1 MSVSAEQRSS
11 MMSAGL
17 ARNWWAVVIRAV
29 VAVVFGLIA
38 LLAPG
43 IALLSFVIL
52 FSAYMLVDGVFEIVA
67 AVRAMA
73 RHERWGL
80 LVVEGL
86 ASLAAGAA
94 AFFLPVLTLAALV
107 YLVAFWALITGVL
120 ELFAAPRLARGHG
133 QIWMFLGG
141 LASIVF
147 GVLVLIAP
155 VVGAVVLTWWIGAYA
170 LVSGIG
176 LFFLAFHLRQRSHEH
191 PHGSVGAPA

>member
-1 MSVSAEQRSS
+1 MSLSVEERSS

-29 VAVVFGLIA
+29 AAVLFGLIA

-80 LVVEGL
+80 LIVEGL
-86 ASLAAGAA
+86 ASLAAGVA
-94 AFFLPVLTLAALV
+94 AFFLP
-107 YLVAFWALITGVL
+107 
-120 ELFAAPRLARGHG
+120 
-133 QIWMFLGG
+133 
-141 LASIVF
+141 
-147 GVLVLIAP
+147 
-155 VVGAVVLTWWIGAYA
+155 
-170 LVSGIG
+170 
-176 LFFLAFHLRQRSHEH
+176 
-191 PHGSVGAPA
+191 

>member
-1 MSVSAEQRSS
+1 MSLNIEERSG

-17 ARNWWAVVIRAV
+17 ARNWWAVVVRGVAAV
-29 VAVVFGLIA
+29 LFGLVA
-38 LLAPG
+38 LLIPG
-43 IALLSFVIL
+43 IAMLSFVIL

-67 AVRAMA
+67 AVRAMT

-80 LVVEGL
+80 LIVEGL

-107 YLVAFWALITGVL
+107 YLVAFWALVTGVL

-133 QIWMFLGG
+133 QIWMVLGG
-141 LASIVF
+141 VASMVF
-147 GVLVLIAP
+147 GVLLLIAP
-155 VVGAVVLTWWIGAYA
+155 VIGAVVLVWWIGAYA
-170 LVSGIG
+170 LVSGVG